1 METPLTFRELEAF
14 ACLGLTWFLTLYGA
28 RVAGHEALG
37 AESRLVLRIDLHK
50 RTCDSEAERL
60 GLTFV
65 AAPIYMGVDVIFLSS
80 LESAERLLHNILK
93 DRRGEIDVD
102 RTLVDNDITAALG
115 EVDSGYGCLAA
126 ANCINFFHLL
136 LLFQF
141 VDIDYFGIVGL
152 VSVLCAIIYIEVTEL
167 LCAE

>member
-1 METPLTFRELEAF
+1 
-14 ACLGLTWFLTLYGA
+14 
-28 RVAGHEALG
+28 
-37 AESRLVLRIDLHK
+37 
-50 RTCDSEAERL
+50 
-60 GLTFV
+60 
-65 AAPIYMGVDVIFLSS
+65 MGVDVIFLSS

-93 DRRGEIDVD
+93 DRRGKIYVD

-126 ANCINFFHLL
+126 ANCINFLHPL

-152 VSVLCAIIYIEVTEL
+152 VAVLCAIIYIEVTEL